1 MEDRSSRFL
10 NYLLT
15 NKRLTRE
22 QKREI
27 SQLLVRDLSND
38 LLQESEKELSDDSES
53 VPKAKLHDVKPV
65 FDFLHLF
72 TEKEALKYTT
82 HDWDKSPQGTG
93 YCFANYTDFKQK
105 YLAIIEKHNIYNSSK
120 ELWELTKNFLLNDD
134 GTFYWSRHK
143 IKIGY
148 NKYVKQWMEEH
159 PDEQPMNMQIS
170 AFPSSIRPGLI
181 DNRSLSSFR
190 DVVEIFKHCIE
201 FRDED
206 LYDMIMDVFDKN
218 GLIVNMDI
226 KSISIYTCTEKI
238 KEALEKI
245 AENAFNRGK
254 RHPHIEVNLFT
265 IKGKFRDTIVL
276 EILQVDSFPDKAI
289 TDDKVLGND
298 HDGAIYKIIELL
310 QNLCDFSVE
319 SKFVDNNNNMK
330 GYHIDYLVSEEESPL
345 YYEIPNDNIRG
356 YKSIL
361 RFYSYHNEKGNNNRR

>member
-38 LLQESEKELSDDSES
+38 LLQETETELSADCES

-159 PDEQPMNMQIS
+159 PDEQ
-170 AFPSSIRPGLI
+170 PGLI

-289 TDDKVLGND
+289 TDDKV
-298 HDGAIYKIIELL
+298 
-310 QNLCDFSVE
+310 FSVE
-319 SKFVDNNNNMK
+319 SKFVDSNNNIK

-345 YYEIPNDNIRG
+345 YYEIPNENIRG

>member
-226 KSISIYTCTEKI
+226 KSISI
-238 KEALEKI
+238 
-245 AENAFNRGK
+245 
-254 RHPHIEVNLFT
+254 
-265 IKGKFRDTIVL
+265 
-276 EILQVDSFPDKAI
+276 
-289 TDDKVLGND
+289 
-298 HDGAIYKIIELL
+298 
-310 QNLCDFSVE
+310 
-319 SKFVDNNNNMK
+319 
-330 GYHIDYLVSEEESPL
+330 
-345 YYEIPNDNIRG
+345 
-356 YKSIL
+356 
-361 RFYSYHNEKGNNNRR
+361 